1 MCACGGG
8 SGVLGG
14 ATMKIGVNTFVW
26 TSPFTTR
33 DFGLMAKIKSMGF
46 DIIEIAVEDAS
57 LIDVPLLRKTAQDE
71 GLSITIC
78 GAFGATRDIS
88 SDDPAI
94 RRNGV
99 AYIADCLR
107 LTEAVGS
114 SLFAGPVYS
123 AVGKT
128 RMVSSDQKARERAW
142 CVENLQALGKI
153 AADAGVTIAIEPLN
167 RFETD
172 MINLVEQAIALIHEV
187 GDPAYRVHIDT
198 FHANIEEKSIP
209 DAIRMAGDLLGHFH
223 ACENDRG
230 TPGTG
235 HIDWIGVRDALRE
248 IGYAGP
254 VVIESFTPGIVEIA
268 KAAAI
273 WRPLAPSQ
281 DELARDGARFLRQLL
296 G

>member
-1 MCACGGG
+1 MDVVRRGDTC
-8 SGVLGG
+8 LGG

-33 DFGLMAKIKSMGF
+33 DFGLMAKIRSMGF

-71 GLSITIC
+71 GLAITIC

-88 SDDPAI
+88 SDDAEI
-94 RRNGV
+94 RRNGA
-99 AYIADCLR
+99 AYIAECLR

-128 RMVSSDQKARERAW
+128 RMVSADQKARERAW
-142 CVENLQALGKI
+142 CVDNLRALGKV
-153 AADAGVTIAIEPLN
+153 ASDSGVTIGIEPLN

-172 MINLVEQAIALIHEV
+172 MINLVDQAITLIHEV
-187 GDPAYRVHIDT
+187 GEPAYKVHIDT

-209 DAIRMAGDLLGHFH
+209 DAIRRAGGLLGHFH

-235 HIDWIGVRDALRE
+235 SIDWIGVRDALRE

-281 DELARDGARFLRQLL
+281 DELARQGGRFLRELL

>member
-1 MCACGGG
+1 
-8 SGVLGG
+8 
-14 ATMKIGVNTFVW
+14 MKIGVNTFVW
-26 TSPFTTR
+26 TSPFSTG
-33 DFGLMAKIKSMGF
+33 DFGLIPKIKSMGF
-46 DIIEIAVEDAS
+46 DIIEVAVEDAS
-57 LIDVPLLRKTAQDE
+57 LIDVPLLRKTVEDE

-78 GAFGATRDIS
+78 GAFGPTRDIS

-94 RRNGV
+94 RRNGA
-99 AYIADCLR
+99 AYIADCIR

-128 RMVSSDQKARERAW
+128 RMVSPDQKARERAW
-142 CVENLQALGKI
+142 CVENLRDLGKI
-153 AADAGVTIAIEPLN
+153 ASDAGVTVGIEPLN

-172 MINLVEQAIALIHEV
+172 MINLVEQAIALIHDV
-187 GDPAYRVHIDT
+187 GQPAYKVHIDT

-281 DELARDGARFLRQLL
+281 DELAREGGRFLRELL

>member
-1 MCACGGG
+1 
-8 SGVLGG
+8 
-14 ATMKIGVNTFVW
+14 MKIGVNTFVW
-26 TSPFTTR
+26 TSPFSTG
-33 DFGLMAKIKSMGF
+33 DFGLIPKIKSMGF

-57 LIDVPLLRKTAQDE
+57 LIDVPLLRKTVEDE

-78 GAFGATRDIS
+78 GAFGPTRDIS

-94 RRNGV
+94 QRNGA
-99 AYIADCLR
+99 AYIADCIR

-128 RMVSSDQKARERAW
+128 RMVSPDQKARERAW
-142 CVENLQALGKI
+142 CVENLRDLGKI
-153 AADAGVTIAIEPLN
+153 ASDAGVTVGIEPLN

-187 GDPAYRVHIDT
+187 GQPAYRVHIDT

-281 DELARDGARFLRQLL
+281 DELAREGGRFLRELL

>member
-1 MCACGGG
+1 
-8 SGVLGG
+8 
-14 ATMKIGVNTFVW
+14 MKIGVNTFVW

-33 DFGLMAKIKSMGF
+33 DFGLVPKIASMGF

-57 LIDVPLLRKTAQDE
+57 QIDVPLLRKMARDE

-78 GAFGATRDIS
+78 GAFGPTRDIS
-88 SDDPAI
+88 SDDPAV
-94 RRNGV
+94 RKNGV

-128 RMVSSDQKARERAW
+128 RMVSPEQKARERAW
-142 CVENLQALGKI
+142 CVENLQALGKV
-153 AADAGVTIAIEPLN
+153 AADAGVTICIEPLN

-172 MINLVEQAIALIHEV
+172 MINLVEQAVALIGEV
-187 GDPAYRVHIDT
+187 GHKAYKVHIDT

-209 DAIRMAGDLLGHFH
+209 DAIRRAGNLLGHFH

-235 HIDWIGVRDALRE
+235 HIDWIGCRDALRE
-248 IGYAGP
+248 IGYDGP

-273 WRPLAPSQ
+273 WRPLAASQ
-281 DELARDGARFLRQLL
+281 DELAREGGRFLRELL

>member
-1 MCACGGG
+1 
-8 SGVLGG
+8 
-14 ATMKIGVNTFVW
+14 MKIGVNTFVW

-33 DFGLMAKIKSMGF
+33 DFGLVPKIASMGF

-57 LIDVPLLRKTAQDE
+57 QIDVPLLRKMAGEE

-78 GAFGATRDIS
+78 GAFGPTRDIS
-88 SDDPAI
+88 SDDAAI
-94 RRNGV
+94 RKNGV

-128 RMVSSDQKARERAW
+128 RMVSPEQKARERAW
-142 CVENLQALGKI
+142 CVENLRELGKV
-153 AADAGVTIAIEPLN
+153 AADAGVTICIEPLN

-172 MINLVEQAIALIHEV
+172 MINLVDQAIALIEEV
-187 GDPAYRVHIDT
+187 EYPVYKILLDT

-209 DAIRMAGDLLGHFH
+209 DAIRRAGKLLGHFH

-235 HIDWIGVRDALRE
+235 HIDWIGCRDALRE
-248 IGYAGP
+248 IGYDGG

-273 WRPLAPSQ
+273 WRPLAASQ
-281 DELARDGARFLRQLL
+281 DELAREGGRFLRELL

>member
-1 MCACGGG
+1 
-8 SGVLGG
+8 
-14 ATMKIGVNTFVW
+14 MKIGVNTFVW

-33 DFGLMAKIKSMGF
+33 DFGLIPKIKSMGF
-46 DIIEIAVEDAS
+46 DIIEVAVEDAS
-57 LIDVPLLRKTAQDE
+57 LIDVPLLRETARDE
-71 GLSITIC
+71 GLAITIC
-78 GAFGATRDIS
+78 GAFGPSRDIS

-94 RRNGV
+94 RKNGA
-99 AYIADCLR
+99 AYIAECLR

-114 SLFAGPVYS
+114 SLFAGPLYS

-128 RMVSSDQKARERAW
+128 RMVSADQKAREREW
-142 CVENLQALGKI
+142 CVENLRHLGKI
-153 AADAGVTIAIEPLN
+153 ASDAGVTIGIEPLN

-172 MINLVEQAIALIHEV
+172 MINLVDQAIALIHEV
-187 GDPAYRVHIDT
+187 GEPAYKVHMDT

-209 DAIRMAGDLLGHFH
+209 DAIRRAGDLLGHFH

-235 HIDWIGVRDALRE
+235 SIDWIGVRGALRE

-268 KAAAI
+268 KAAAV
-273 WRPLAPSQ
+273 WRPLATSQ
-281 DELARDGARFLRQLL
+281 DELALQGGRFLRELL

>member
-1 MCACGGG
+1 MDVVRRGDTC
-8 SGVLGG
+8 LGG

-71 GLSITIC
+71 GLAITVC

-88 SDDPAI
+88 SDDAEI
-94 RRNGV
+94 RRNGA
-99 AYIADCLR
+99 AYIAECLR

-128 RMVSSDQKARERAW
+128 RMVSADQKARERAW
-142 CVENLQALGKI
+142 CVDNLRALGKV
-153 AADAGVTIAIEPLN
+153 ASDSGVTIGIEPLN

-172 MINLVEQAIALIHEV
+172 MINLVDQAITLIHEV
-187 GDPAYRVHIDT
+187 GEPAYKVHIDT
-198 FHANIEEKSIP
+198 FHANIEEKSISG
-209 DAIRMAGDLLGHFH
+209 AIRRAGGLLGHFH

-235 HIDWIGVRDALRE
+235 SIDWIGVRDALRE

-281 DELARDGARFLRQLL
+281 DELARQGGRFLRELL

>member
-1 MCACGGG
+1 
-8 SGVLGG
+8 
-14 ATMKIGVNTFVW
+14 MKLGVNTFVW
-26 TSPFTTR
+26 TSPFTTK
-33 DFGLMAKIKSMGF
+33 DFGLMAKIRSMGF
-46 DIIEIAVEDAS
+46 DIIEVAVEDAS

-71 GLSITIC
+71 GLAITIC
-78 GAFGATRDIS
+78 GAFGPTRDIS

-94 RRNGV
+94 RRNGA
-99 AYIADCLR
+99 AYIAECIR

-128 RMVSSDQKARERAW
+128 RMVSPEQKARERGW
-142 CVENLQALGKI
+142 CVENLRDLGRI

-187 GDPAYRVHIDT
+187 GEPAYKVHIDT

-209 DAIRMAGDLLGHFH
+209 DAIRRTGDLLGHFH

-235 HIDWIGVRDALRE
+235 SIDWIGVRDALRE

-273 WRPLAPSQ
+273 WRPLATSQ
-281 DELARDGARFLRQLL
+281 DELAREGGRFLRELL

>member
-1 MCACGGG
+1 
-8 SGVLGG
+8 
-14 ATMKIGVNTFVW
+14 MKIGVNTFVW

-33 DFGLMAKIKSMGF
+33 DFGLIAKIRSMGF

-57 LIDVPLLRKTAQDE
+57 LIDVPLLRKTAEDE

-78 GAFGATRDIS
+78 GAFGSTRDIS
-88 SDDPAI
+88 SDDPDI
-94 RRNGV
+94 RRNGA
-99 AYIADCLR
+99 AYIKDCIR

-128 RMVSSDQKARERAW
+128 RMVSADQKARERSW
-142 CVENLQALGKI
+142 CVENLRSLGRI
-153 AADAGVTIAIEPLN
+153 ASDAGVTIGIEPLN

-172 MINLVEQAIALIHEV
+172 MINTVEQAIALIREV
-187 GDPAYRVHIDT
+187 GHPAYKVHIDT

-209 DAIRMAGDLLGHFH
+209 DAIRLAGSLLGHFH

-235 HIDWIGVRDALRE
+235 HIDWIGIRDALRD
-248 IGYAGP
+248 IAYTGP
-254 VVIESFTPGIVEIA
+254 AVIESFTPGIVEIA

-273 WRPLAPSQ
+273 WRPLAASQ
-281 DELARDGARFLRQLL
+281 DDLARDGARFLRQLL

>member
-1 MCACGGG
+1 
-8 SGVLGG
+8 
-14 ATMKIGVNTFVW
+14 MKIGVNTFVW
-26 TSPFTTR
+26 TSPFTTG
-33 DFGLMAKIKSMGF
+33 DFGLIPKIKSMGF

-57 LIDVPLLRKTAQDE
+57 LIDVPLLRKAVEDE

-78 GAFGATRDIS
+78 GAFGPTRDVS

-94 RRNGV
+94 RQNGA
-99 AYIADCLR
+99 AYIAECLR

-114 SLFAGPVYS
+114 SLFAGPLYS

-128 RMVSSDQKARERAW
+128 RMVSPDQKARERAW
-142 CVENLQALGKI
+142 CVENLRELGKI
-153 AADAGVTIAIEPLN
+153 AGDAGVTIGIEPLN

-187 GDPAYRVHIDT
+187 GQPAYKVHIDT

-281 DELARDGARFLRQLL
+281 DELAREGGRFLRELL